1 MSSIVKLGVHPLQI
15 AELVDHCIQYLGD
28 SPPTLCAC
36 ALVSRAW
43 VFAAQSQLFRKLTL
57 EDAVLWLEIYI
68 ILIAPSSAHLLQ
80 HIRKLEVHAATLK
93 LAPQTFA
100 DMCQFPFTHL
110 HTITLRGVNFD
121 RLSVLPLQHLL
132 SAGTLRRLVIRS
144 RVTDPVACAE
154 VWDRVSPSV
163 KHVDWLLIQDEN
175 KKGSF
180 PPRSTP
186 IILDSLRLMFI
197 GKINHS
203 LAPQSL
209 FDFSRL
215 RALSLNG
222 VSGTLLHKLAPD
234 SQRLEVLDYIADVCP
249 NVLCDTLLTPM
260 NKGGG

>member
-1 MSSIVKLGVHPLQI
+1 MSSTVVLRVHPLRI
-15 AELVDHCIQYLGD
+15 PELVGHCLQYLGD
-28 SPPTLCAC
+28 SPPTLSAC

-57 EDAVLWLEIYI
+57 EDPVVWLEIYL
-68 ILIAPSSAHLLQ
+68 ILIDPTSAHLLQ
-80 HIRKLEVHAATLK
+80 HIHKLVVHAATLK
-93 LAPQTFA
+93 SAPQTFA
-100 DMCQFPFTHL
+100 DMCKFPFTHL
-110 HTITLRGVNFD
+110 HTIMLHGVNFD

-163 KHVDWLLIQDEN
+163 THVDWLLVQE
-175 KKGSF
+175 KKASL

-186 IILDSLRLMFI
+186 MILDSLRLVFMGDI
-197 GKINHS
+197 SRS
-203 LAPQSL
+203 LTLPQSI

-222 VSGTLLHKLAPD
+222 VGGNLLHKLAPD
-234 SQRLEVLDYIADVCP
+234 FQRLEVLDYIADVRV
-249 NVLCDTLLTPM
+249 N
-260 NKGGG
+260 GGG